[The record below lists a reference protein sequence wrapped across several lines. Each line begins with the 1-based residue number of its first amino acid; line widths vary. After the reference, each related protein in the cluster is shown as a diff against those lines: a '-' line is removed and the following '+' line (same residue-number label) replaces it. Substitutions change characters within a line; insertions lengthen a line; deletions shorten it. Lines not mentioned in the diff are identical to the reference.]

1 MPHDYIDCTEGR
13 DQFLEDMEKAA
24 RGGVDAAN
32 EFYLEMDER
41 LGPPPPGAKVCF
53 WELEVGLFAGKLKEA
68 KSDCSLGS

>member
-1 MPHDYIDCTEGR
+1 VVDTLVPHDYIDCTEGR

-41 LGPPPPGAKVCF
+41 LGPPPPGAKVGVF
-53 WELEVGLFAGKLKEA
+53 V
-68 KSDCSLGS
+68 